1 MVIRYYV
8 YRRINNETIRTV
20 MDRETEKYYISVV
33 DIVTV
38 ITESKDGR
46 RYWNKLK
53 QRLRKESLRDNL
65 I

>member
-1 MVIRYYV
+1 
-8 YRRINNETIRTV
+8 